1 MLSLSERLP
10 IALALAIDIALTL
23 AIGTGLAI
31 GLANAHDAKE
41 KPEADEHA
49 VRRAE
54 VFSHP
59 LPKAA
64 YRNVSVI
71 TVEYPPGTESP
82 KHGHDVAGDYLHSRE
97 AVQGML
103 GRLDDRERR
112 ILVSRYGIGGAN
124 ELTLERLGRELGI
137 TKERVRQIQSQAQE
151 KLREFALSAKDF
163 FEEDHDA
170 HTILHRPAG
179 RLLAP
184 HCSRMGQRRDPR
196 RPT

>member
-1 MLSLSERLP
+1 MFEAADHR
-10 IALALAIDIALTL
+10 
-23 AIGTGLAI
+23 
-31 GLANAHDAKE
+31 
-41 KPEADEHA
+41 ADEHK
-49 VRRAE
+49 
-54 VFSHP
+54 S
-59 LPKAA
+59 
-64 YRNVSVI
+64 
-71 TVEYPPGTESP
+71 ES
-82 KHGHDVAGDYLHSRE
+82 DYLHNRE

-179 RLLAP
+179 WLLAP
-184 HCSRMGQRRDPR
+184 HCSRMGQRQDPR